1 MKVLLDIKDNKA
13 DFVLELLKNFSFVK
27 AEPLTS
33 AKTLLIEEIKEAVE
47 EMKLIRTGEATA
59 RNAEDFLNEL

>member
-13 DFVLELLKNFSFVK
+13 DFVLELLKNLSFVK
-27 AEPLTS
+27 TKRITEQKAQ
-33 AKTLLIEEIKEAVE
+33 LISEIKEAVE
-47 EMKLIRTGEATA
+47 QMKQIKAGKKKA